1 MSKIYFTIT
10 GLNHYYGSDFFKRRM
25 IVKLKKEA
33 DNEYDQEAI
42 MVQLEGLGKVGYVAN
57 SPYTVLGESMS
68 AGRLYDRIGRKA
80 YGRVEYILPK
90 GVVCSIIDKGSLKN

>member
-33 DNEYDQEAI
+33 DNE
-42 MVQLEGLGKVGYVAN
+42 
-57 SPYTVLGESMS
+57 
-68 AGRLYDRIGRKA
+68 
-80 YGRVEYILPK
+80 
-90 GVVCSIIDKGSLKN
+90 